1 MSTKSQSV
9 PKVSRRTIVI
19 VAVTVLV
26 LVAAAL
32 IGGEAYARHHIASCI
47 SSQFEKE
54 MGSKINVG
62 FGPKPLLVTW
72 IDGKVSRMDVDS
84 AGAEFGPAVDMQ
96 VHAQFHDIEMPKD
109 SSSGS
114 TIGSSS
120 ADVSWSNTG
129 IADTLQGLVSEVVS
143 DPSTGQLTMKVLGGF
158 GELQVMP
165 RIQDG
170 KVRMEVSDAQFLG
183 FGVPDDLA
191 EGVVELM
198 TQSLQTYPLGLEPTD
213 LRVTDSGIEVDLH
226 GGRAELPPAEGGASC

>member
-1 MSTKSQSV
+1 MPTKSQSV

-19 VAVTVLV
+19 VVVTALV

-32 IGGEAYARHHIASCI
+32 IGGEAYARHRIASCI

-62 FGPKPLLVTW
+62 FGAKPLLITW

-84 AGAEFGPAVDMQ
+84 EGAGFGPAVDMQ
-96 VHAQFHDIEMPKD
+96 VHARFHDIEMPEG

-114 TIGSSS
+114 TIGSSE

-129 IADTLQGLVSEVVS
+129 IASTLQGLVSEVVS
-143 DPSTGQLTMKVLGGF
+143 DPTTGQLTMKVLGGF
-158 GELQVMP
+158 GELRVIP
-165 RIQDG
+165 EIQDG
-170 KVRMEVSDAQFLG
+170 KVRMQVADAQFLG

-191 EGVVELM
+191 EGVVDLM

-213 LRVTDSGIEVDLH
+213 LRVTDNGIEVDLH
-226 GGRAELPPAEGGASC
+226 GGRTELPPAEGNASC